1 MIDGR
6 SCGGDGG
13 GRLSSPTAAIEPR
26 EPPKIR
32 NLQNIEGDVIQRLSS
47 LRTASTPIPIQ
58 YGGLKLLQFSDH
70 GQGSEMAKKVGEV
83 IEKSCVENGITKVA
97 FDRAIYTYH
106 GFSCFS
112 K

>member
-1 MIDGR
+1 MAKALYLLLTG
-6 SCGGDGG
+6 
-13 GRLSSPTAAIEPR
+13 
-26 EPPKIR
+26 
-32 NLQNIEGDVIQRLSS
+32 
-47 LRTASTPIPIQ
+47 STI
-58 YGGLKLLQFSDH
+58 
-70 GQGSEMAKKVGEV
+70 EMAKKVGEV